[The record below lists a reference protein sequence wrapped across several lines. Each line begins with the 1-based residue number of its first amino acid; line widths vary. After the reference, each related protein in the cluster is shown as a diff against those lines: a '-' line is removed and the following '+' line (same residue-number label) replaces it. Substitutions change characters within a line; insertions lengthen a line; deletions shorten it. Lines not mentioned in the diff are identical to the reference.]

1 MEEVYQKDHDVN
13 LNVVAF
19 EIQQRKL
26 FISPGDEEFVLFLFL
41 AVWAELGQAPCSC
54 YLDYLDLLN
63 NSRRRPPLVYL
74 LLLQTQL
81 LKNNVIRTSWRPPM
95 CLIAFSIKRQKID
108 LFWQFSPIPLLYNV
122 LVLFSN

>member
-81 LKNNVIRTSWRPPM
+81 LKNNVIRTSWR
-95 CLIAFSIKRQKID
+95 
-108 LFWQFSPIPLLYNV
+108 LFNIPAPYTIL
-122 LVLFSN
+122 